1 MACPHGLAAGQ
12 MSTGRD
18 ASGAVLTLRYSFQEM
33 IAPGERPRWWRL
45 HRSPAG
51 RGAAP
56 ARRWACPKYQQVI
69 RAPNFVTGFGKE
81 KGGFQRGKPP
91 FAHFQGNVAL
101 LRCLQQS
108 KRTGMI
114 RLPVEVVEDLGRDA
128 HRDGCSRRHCARTHD
143 TASFRT
149 SLAPPQASASTIRG
163 ELGRGKDGN
172 ALQPRRSSPDLS
184 AGAAQP

>member
-1 MACPHGLAAGQ
+1 MQLIGAKSRSGTFPELRMACPHGLAAGQ

-56 ARRWACPKYQQVI
+56 ARRWACPKYQQVT

-114 RLPVEVVEDLGRDA
+114 RLPVGGSSLRQGRSQ
-128 HRDGCSRRHCARTHD
+128 GWL
-143 TASFRT
+143 
-149 SLAPPQASASTIRG
+149 LAP
-163 ELGRGKDGN
+163 
-172 ALQPRRSSPDLS
+172 ALRPHS
-184 AGAAQP
+184 

>member
-1 MACPHGLAAGQ
+1 MLVGARSALWASVGKLCAAHRSKVPFRDFPGAVHGL
-12 MSTGRD
+12 STRSGRRPD
-18 ASGAVLTLRYSFQEM
+18 VHRERRVRAVLTLRYSFQEM

-91 FAHFQGNVAL
+91 FANFQGRVAL

-114 RLPVEVVEDLGRDA
+114 RLPVGGSSLRQGRSQ
-128 HRDGCSRRHCARTHD
+128 GWL
-143 TASFRT
+143 
-149 SLAPPQASASTIRG
+149 LAP
-163 ELGRGKDGN
+163 
-172 ALQPRRSSPDLS
+172 ALRPHS
-184 AGAAQP
+184 